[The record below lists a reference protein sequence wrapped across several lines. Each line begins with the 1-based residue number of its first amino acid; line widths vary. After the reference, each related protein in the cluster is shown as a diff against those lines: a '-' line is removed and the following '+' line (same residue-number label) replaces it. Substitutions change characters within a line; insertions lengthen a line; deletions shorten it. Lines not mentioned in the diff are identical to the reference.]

1 MLRSFV
7 DSFKHKGLR
16 NKLVETIH
24 KKGITDKAV
33 LQAINS
39 IPRHWFLDSAMAD
52 HAYQDKALP
61 IGEGQTISQ
70 PFTVAYQTQFLQV
83 AAGMK
88 VLEIGTGSGYQG
100 AVICALGAQLFSVE
114 RIASLSKSAQIMFK
128 KLGYMPNLLVGDG
141 SLGWPQM
148 APFDRIIVTAAA
160 PEISHQ
166 LYAQLKPGGIMI
178 IPVGEKV
185 QVMYR
190 VMKTADGEPKTEKLE
205 QFRFVPLIGEA
216 GFKP

>member
-1 MLRSFV
+1 MRSFV